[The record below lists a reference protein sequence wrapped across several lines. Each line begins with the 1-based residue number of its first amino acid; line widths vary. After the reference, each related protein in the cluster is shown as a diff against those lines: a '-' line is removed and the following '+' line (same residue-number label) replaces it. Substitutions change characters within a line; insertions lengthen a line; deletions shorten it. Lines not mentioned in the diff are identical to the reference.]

1 MGLGCL
7 WVVRRLNSW
16 YYEVLKLGNKRFSLP
31 PGDLGWPYI
40 GTMILYFRAFTSSN
54 PDTFYNSY
62 VSRYGKTGMYKA
74 LMFGR
79 PTVIVTSAEACRK
92 VMTDDRAFKSGW
104 PASTE
109 ELVGKKSF
117 VNLVDEEHK
126 RMRKIT
132 SAPINGHEALSL
144 YFVTIEENV
153 KSHLEKWAD
162 MGEMEFARQ
171 LPTLFFRVI
180 MHIFVSSEV
189 DHILTA
195 LLKEY
200 YFMNRGLKAM
210 AINIP
215 GFIYHRGLKARRRIK
230 AVLQKILKER
240 RDKRRDGVSEKR
252 DVTGIMLDM
261 TDENGEGFSDEV
273 IIDILIMYLNAGYES
288 TACVTLWTLILLH
301 DHPDI
306 LKKAKAEQEEIVRNR
321 PSDQKGLSFN
331 EIRRMQYLPKVI
343 DETLRLISRTSI
355 MFREARIDFNVNGY
369 IIPKGWT
376 AMLIVPDIHMKEE
389 VYKDPYEFN
398 PSRWES
404 ITPKAGEYIP
414 FGAGGRSC
422 VGKDLAKLEIT
433 IFLHHFLL
441 GYELQRKNPS
451 SPTNYLPLPVPR
463 DNCVGR
469 IVRTTSSAPS
479 A

>member
-1 MGLGCL
+1 MEMESWEVILWNIIRFGAMGLGCL

-62 VSRYGKTGMYKA
+62 VSRYGKTGMYRA

-132 SAPINGHEALSL
+132 SAPINGHESLSL

-171 LPTLFFRVI
+171 LPTLFFR
-180 MHIFVSSEV
+180 
-189 DHILTA
+189 
-195 LLKEY
+195 
-200 YFMNRGLKAM
+200 
-210 AINIP
+210 
-215 GFIYHRGLKARRRIK
+215 ARRRIK

-240 RDKRRDGVSEKR
+240 RDKRRDGVSGKR

-398 PSRWES
+398 PSRWEATKEEPIKPNELS
-404 ITPKAGEYIP
+404 TPSRA
-414 FGAGGRSC
+414 
-422 VGKDLAKLEIT
+422 
-433 IFLHHFLL
+433 
-441 GYELQRKNPS
+441 
-451 SPTNYLPLPVPR
+451 
-463 DNCVGR
+463 
-469 IVRTTSSAPS
+469 
-479 A
+479 